1 MLKMMTERENG
12 EERWELLMV
21 NQKSQRSPF
30 EKAAFEL
37 RLEEKEELVIRV
49 RNKKKNTPDKKQEL
63 EQSLWGSNL
72 VCFNP
77 P

>member
-1 MLKMMTERENG
+1 MQTVKNVKDDDRKRKWGREM
-12 EERWELLMV
+12 RTAYQV
-21 NQKSQRSPF
+21 SQKSQRSPF

-63 EQSLWGSNL
+63 EQSL
-72 VCFNP
+72 
-77 P
+77 